1 MTLQKLTFL
10 NNPPPCGDL
19 SVGDENDTI
28 WLKGNIMA
36 ADSESVLIRRFSA
49 DGDAGAFSEIVRRH
63 ARMVYGVCVRIL
75 EDESDAADATQET
88 FYQLVQQAREISGSV
103 ASWLHTVA
111 TRKSIDLI
119 RRGKARRRRE
129 RSYAS
134 GKTGQV
140 ETWHDLSGHV
150 DHILQELDEDVRS
163 VLLEHFFEGKTTTQI
178 AKDRGISQATA
189 SRRVNQGLDLLRD
202 GLKKRGLLATGVIL
216 SSLLGQ
222 GASYAVPAAVTSEL
236 TKMAMVGSSVAGGI
250 AATGGATGAKA
261 AAGGMMAGLSGK
273 VTAAVAVAAI
283 GVGSVVTYDHFT
295 QDSGPPAAVSE
306 NSSFESRSRSPSK
319 QQRVRSAPPV
329 TVVGDEEQSHKQGA
343 VPDQDAHTGE
353 TSARTPDESLPAPIP
368 GEADRPE
375 ITGFAMGSFG
385 MGMGATPPDEN
396 LSEEE
401 ANSPPEFLGGGLG
414 GAIVPRRI
422 DPNELLEELSSEDQ

>member
-1 MTLQKLTFL
+1 
-10 NNPPPCGDL
+10 
-19 SVGDENDTI
+19 
-28 WLKGNIMA
+28 MA
-36 ADSESVLIRRFSA
+36 AESESVLIKRFSA

-88 FYQLVQQAREISGSV
+88 FYQLLQQAREISGSV

-150 DHILQELDEDVRS
+150 DHILQELDGDVRS

-178 AKDRGISQATA
+178 AEERGISQATA
-189 SRRVNQGLDLLRD
+189 SRRVNQGLALMRA
-202 GLKKRGLLATGVIL
+202 GLKRRGLLATGAVL
-216 SSLLGQ
+216 SALLGE

-236 TKMAMVGSSVAGGI
+236 TKMAMVGSSVAGGV
-250 AATGGATGAKA
+250 AAAGAGTGAKA

-273 VTAAVAVAAI
+273 VAAAVAVAAI
-283 GVGSVVTYDHFT
+283 GVGSTVTYDHFT
-295 QDSGPPAAVSE
+295 NDSGSPGPTLSE
-306 NSSFESRSRSPSK
+306 ESSLGSRSRSPSGR
-319 QQRVRSAPPV
+319 QPVRSATPV
-329 TVVGDEEQSHKQGA
+329 TVVGGAEQAYTQATVREGGT
-343 VPDQDAHTGE
+343 HTGDTSE
-353 TSARTPDESLPAPIP
+353 ASARAPNESLPAGISK
-368 GEADRPE
+368 EADRPE
-375 ITGFAMGSFG
+375 TTGYAMGGFG
-385 MGMGATPPDEN
+385 MGMGAMPPHEPAR
-396 LSEEE
+396 EEE
-401 ANSPPEFLGGGLG
+401 ANSPPEFWGGGLG
-414 GAIVPRRI
+414 GTIVPQSI
-422 DPNELLEELSSEDQ
+422 DPNELPKELPSEDQ